1 MGQIV
6 EIKEIKILSEKF
18 RKNNQKIVFTNGVF
32 DILHRGHI
40 EYLKKAKNLG
50 DILIVGINSDDSVK
64 KIKGNKRP
72 IVQQED
78 RAYLLSNIS
87 FVDYV
92 CIFNEETPLNLI
104 SEIIPDVLVKG
115 ADWDKN
121 NIVGKDI
128 VESHGGKVETIE
140 FIPQRSTSDIID
152 IIIKRYCKQ
161 IDK

>member
-40 EYLKKAKNLG
+40 EYLIKAKNLG

-87 FVDYV
+87 CVDYV